1 MNYRLF
7 FFAAI
12 LGLMLSGCT
21 TRAKIQIIDVSP
33 ATKISDEF
41 RHVEFFESTDEAHY
55 ENLNSDGFTAVKF
68 SANKD
73 LERILMKKEMH
84 HLYYN
89 LTKCDDRDDE
99 VLFGR
104 VFKKNNDNEPYYY
117 AFLPNDLTSAIKS
130 YVEGFRYPDEPE
142 QVLQSIKP
150 ASLCID
156 LGAGS
161 MLGSSIETNS
171 IEVNFLDY

>member
-1 MNYRLF
+1 MKYSLCF
-7 FFAAI
+7 LAAI
-12 LGLMLSGCT
+12 FGLTLSGCT

-33 ATKISDEF
+33 AAKISDEY
-41 RHVEFFESTDEAHY
+41 RHVEFYESIDKSHY
-55 ENLNSDGFTAVKF
+55 ENLNSDGLTAVKF
-68 SANKD
+68 SADKD
-73 LERILMKKEMH
+73 LERILRKKEMH
-84 HLYYN
+84 HLGYT
-89 LTKCDDRDDE
+89 LTKCDDRDDV

-130 YVEGFRYPDEPE
+130 YVEGFRFPDEPE
-142 QVLQSIKP
+142 QVLESIQP